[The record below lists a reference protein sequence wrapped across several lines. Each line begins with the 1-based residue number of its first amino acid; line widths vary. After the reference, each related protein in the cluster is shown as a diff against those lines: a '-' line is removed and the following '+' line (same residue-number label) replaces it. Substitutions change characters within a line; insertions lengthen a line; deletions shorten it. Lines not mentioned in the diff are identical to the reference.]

1 MEQYLLIVISS
12 LIVYLFIITA
22 IRIFGKR
29 EISQLSVIDLVFILL
44 ISNAVQNAM
53 IEASLNYLVGGLIA
67 ALTLFIANY
76 FLGEL
81 FYKSKTLSKMF
92 EGEPLMLV
100 YEGRAI
106 KKHLEK
112 AKISNDELKT
122 AIREHGIENISDV
135 NLAVLEKDG
144 NISVL
149 SNNYHNKSTKRRKD
163 HTEIEKTEDYTP
175 EIAETI

>member
-1 MEQYLLIVISS
+1 MEQYFLIVISS

-53 IEASLNYLVGGLIA
+53 VGGNMTYLIGGLIA
-67 ALTLFIANY
+67 AATLFIANY

-81 FYKSKTLSKMF
+81 FFKSKKFSKFVQGDPVILVHAGEVIKANLS
-92 EGEPLMLV
+92 
-100 YEGRAI
+100 
-106 KKHLEK
+106 K
-112 AKISNDELKT
+112 AKISPDELDA
-122 AIREHGIENISDV
+122 AIREHGVENVSGVD
-135 NLAVLEKDG
+135 LAILERDG

-149 SNNYHNKSTKRRKD
+149 SNDYKHKTTKMR
-163 HTEIEKTEDYTP
+163 EY
-175 EIAETI
+175 

>member
-1 MEQYLLIVISS
+1 MESLILIIISS

-53 IEASLNYLVGGLIA
+53 VGGNISYLVGGLVA
-67 ALTLFIANY
+67 AATLFIANY

-81 FYKSKTLSKMF
+81 FFKSKKFSKLIQ
-92 EGEPLMLV
+92 GEPLMLV
-100 YEGRAI
+100 YDGKPNR
-106 KKHLEK
+106 KHLSQ
-112 AKISNDELKT
+112 AKISEDELEA
-122 AIREHGIENISDV
+122 AIREHGVESISEV
-135 NLAVLEKDG
+135 NLAVLERDG

-149 SNNYHNKSTKRRKD
+149 SNDYKNKTIKKRNSD
-163 HTEIEKTEDYTP
+163 
-175 EIAETI
+175 

>member
-1 MEQYLLIVISS
+1 MESYIFIIISS

-53 IEASLNYLVGGLIA
+53 VGGNISYLVGGLIA
-67 ALTLFIANY
+67 AITLFIANY

-81 FYKSKTLSKMF
+81 FFKSKTFSKLVQ
-92 EGEPLMLV
+92 GEPLLLV
-100 YEGRAI
+100 YEGKVI

-112 AKISNDELKT
+112 AKISEDELEA
-122 AIREHGIENISDV
+122 AIREHGVANIGDV
-135 NLAVLEKDG
+135 NLAVLERDG

-149 SNNYHNKSTKRRKD
+149 SDDYKHKTTKKREIDKILNNGD
-163 HTEIEKTEDYTP
+163 
-175 EIAETI
+175 